1 MYKLVL
7 SAGGE
12 AEFEQLLALFATLPL
27 NDQKKA
33 ALAALGAAPT
43 DALRVRA
50 LEFALSDAVKT
61 QDRLGYPN
69 PNPTPNPNPDPN
81 PNPSPSPTQ
90 DFFYVSIGMHGASA
104 EGMQFTWDFF
114 QKNLPRYHAKC
125 GPGAASIM
133 DAVIAGACGGFAT
146 EAKAAEVKA
155 FFEANPMPRNERTIA
170 QKIESIG
177 TSAKYLSAF
186 AASGALAWLKS
197 FEPKSAFG
205 GECGVCE

>member
-69 PNPTPNPNPDPN
+69 PTPTPNPNPDPN
-81 PNPSPSPTQ
+81 PNPSPNPNQ

-104 EGMQFTWDFF
+104 ESMQFTWDFF

-186 AASGALAWLKS
+186 AASGALAWLQS
-197 FEPKSAFG
+197 FEPTSALG